1 MYDYTDGVTLRLYH
15 VTHAERVI
23 CNSKGEKVL
32 TVKAVREGDTLTV
45 TLDGEYKNAK
55 ILLINTKAEVEGGQ
69 QTAEGTLIPVTGDT
83 VVAKL

>member
-45 TLDGEYKNAK
+45 TLDGVYKNAK
-55 ILLINTKAEVEGGQ
+55 LLLVNTKAEAAGAQ
-69 QTAEGTLIPVTGDT
+69 QTAEGTLVNVTGDKIT
-83 VVAKL
+83 LKL